1 MQQGDDGDRR
11 LRGLFREQ
19 RGEEERR
26 APAFEHVLQA
36 ALERRGRP
44 APRVMSRWRPVF
56 AAAAAIALVLA
67 LLLPARL
74 HRPAPDYTAWE
85 KLSSWS
91 APTEGFLSVSTTT
104 WGSTVSTP
112 TDDWIGDSPE
122 NETTTAKEK
131 ERS

>member
-1 MQQGDDGDRR
+1 MRQGDDGERR

-26 APAFEHVLQA
+26 APAFEHVLRA
-36 ALERRGRP
+36 PLERRGRP
-44 APRVMSRWRPVF
+44 APLALGRWRPAF
-56 AAAAAIALVLA
+56 ATAAAIAVILA
-67 LLLPARL
+67 LLLPSRL
-74 HRPAPDYTAWE
+74 HRPAPDYSDW
-85 KLSSWS
+85 KRLSNWS
-91 APTEGFLSVSTTT
+91 APTDGFLSVSSTR

-112 TDDWIGDSPE
+112 TDGWIGDSSE